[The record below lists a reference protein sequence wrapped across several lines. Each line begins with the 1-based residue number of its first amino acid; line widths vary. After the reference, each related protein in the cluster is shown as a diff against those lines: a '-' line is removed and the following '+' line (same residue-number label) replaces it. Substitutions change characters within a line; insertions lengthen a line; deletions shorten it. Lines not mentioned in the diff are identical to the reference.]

1 MLRGIFWGATLASG
15 ILAAAPAHAS
25 PNPNGFWVSIG
36 AQYRTSTFLND
47 WVALFTVNVPL
58 DRFAQPRSVSA
69 APRALS
75 AEPRLSEEPP
85 KKESSPGPAPAEPA
99 QKKAPLVLLLTPHLA
114 RGAVRHALTAAGY
127 YGTRARLTSLSG
139 RARSSAVLPELRFRT
154 LRSTGENLR
163 LTPTLDNPYDY
174 TQGGTSELLFEAR
187 LTWHLDRLVFAE
199 QEVAIERLQ
208 NERDAAERKLIEHV
222 LERLA
227 TWQRCRVRAADED
240 SEPEVRETAELEAL
254 GAAVELDVLTD
265 GWFSEVT
272 AEAEKTEPPPGA
284 AQSPSGSAPKTPG
297 EPAKAEVDTPRHAR

>member
-1 MLRGIFWGATLASG
+1 MRGIFWGAALASG
-15 ILAAAPAHAS
+15 ILATTPALAS
-25 PNPNGFWVSIG
+25 PNPNGFWLSLTG
-36 AQYRTSTFLND
+36 QYRTSTFDKN
-47 WVALFTVNVPL
+47 WVALVIVNVPL
-58 DRFAQPRSVSA
+58 DRFAQQRA
-69 APRALS
+69 AQDETRALS

-85 KKESSPGPAPAEPA
+85 KKESPTPPAPNPPA
-99 QKKAPLVLLLTPHLA
+99 QKKVPVELLLTPALA
-114 RGAVRHALTAAGY
+114 RGAVRHALRVAGY
-127 YGTRARLTSLSG
+127 FGTRERLANLSG

-199 QEVAIERLQ
+199 QEVSIERLQ
-208 NERDAAERKLIEHV
+208 TERDLAERKLIEHV
-222 LERLA
+222 LERLT

-240 SEPEVRETAELEAL
+240 IEPDVRETAELEAI

-272 AEAEKTEPPPGA
+272 ADSEPPARVAPPAPAPPTVPPAPQPSAKNEKTNAPPR
-284 AQSPSGSAPKTPG
+284 K
-297 EPAKAEVDTPRHAR
+297 